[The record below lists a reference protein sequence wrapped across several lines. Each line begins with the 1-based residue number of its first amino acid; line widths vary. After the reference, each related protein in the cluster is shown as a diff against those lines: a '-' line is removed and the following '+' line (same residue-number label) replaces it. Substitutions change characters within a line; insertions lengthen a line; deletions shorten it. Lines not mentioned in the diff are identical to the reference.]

1 MAEPKKSNKERLRE
15 ITEGIEQGIKD
26 LFESDKYRQYLST
39 MSRFHRY
46 SVNNVTLIHMQMP
59 GATHVAGYNRWRDQ
73 FERHVKKGEHGIT
86 IIAPTP
92 FKKKIEEQKLDPD
105 TKAPMLDK
113 DGKVITVEKE
123 IEIPMFRPVK
133 VFDVSQTEG
142 KPLPQLASDLTG
154 NVQQFEAFMEAL
166 RRSAPVPV
174 SIEPLQENMDGYFSP
189 EKQQIVIRAGMSEV
203 QTVSAAVHEIAHSK
217 LHNYEKER
225 EAAAAGTKQ
234 EAPKKKD
241 RQTEEVE
248 AESISY
254 TVCQYFG
261 IQTGENSFGY
271 IASWSSGKE
280 LPELRASLETIQKTS
295 TGLITDIERHFKEIC
310 KERGIDL
317 SEQPRPQKEH
327 LEDGDL
333 VLKVS
338 AGAGKEYTYFIV
350 QGMDR
355 EELLSQLKSFSQTAP
370 EAWKTVEDSLARQG
384 AVLIPWSDSSGYRA
398 EHFVNF
404 YDVAYD
410 YKTGAADASEL
421 SPITQAEMLIDRA
434 EYRKTLFS
442 DRDRD
447 LIVNYAYQTGDLE
460 KTRQLLQGMAQALD
474 SQDMPGY

>member
-92 FKKKIEEQKLDPD
+92 FKKKVEEQKLDPD

-113 DGKVITVEKE
+113 DGKVITEEKE

-203 QTVSAAVHEIAHSK
+203 QTVSAAVHEIAHMAV
-217 LHNYEKER
+217 ER
-225 EAAAAGTKQ
+225 
-234 EAPKKKD
+234 
-241 RQTEEVE
+241 
-248 AESISY
+248 
-254 TVCQYFG
+254 
-261 IQTGENSFGY
+261 
-271 IASWSSGKE
+271 
-280 LPELRASLETIQKTS
+280 
-295 TGLITDIERHFKEIC
+295 
-310 KERGIDL
+310 
-317 SEQPRPQKEH
+317 
-327 LEDGDL
+327 
-333 VLKVS
+333 
-338 AGAGKEYTYFIV
+338 
-350 QGMDR
+350 
-355 EELLSQLKSFSQTAP
+355 
-370 EAWKTVEDSLARQG
+370 
-384 AVLIPWSDSSGYRA
+384 
-398 EHFVNF
+398 
-404 YDVAYD
+404 
-410 YKTGAADASEL
+410 KTGARGLRAIMESVMMDTMYEVPSDSNVGICTVTKDAVDGKEK
-421 SPITQAEMLIDRA
+421 PEVV
-434 EYRKTLFS
+434 YRDVTVPK
-442 DRDRD
+442 
-447 LIVNYAYQTGDLE
+447 
-460 KTRQLLQGMAQALD
+460 KALAGR
-474 SQDMPGY
+474 SRKESNGEIA